1 MEAKS
6 RHTNFFFFFFFF
18 YFFFLFIF
26 FKILF
31 KVGLFTY
38 SSIIT
43 NLNQLFTKNT
53 ATNRNYTNLQFW
65 LFTDPAITLI
75 AKPVLNFS
83 FESCNTW
90 ECFYIVTKAVP
101 KEAASEG

>member
-1 MEAKS
+1 M
-6 RHTNFFFFFFFF
+6 
-18 YFFFLFIF
+18 I
-26 FKILF
+26 ILF

-53 ATNRNYTNLQFW
+53 ATNRNYTNSQFW

-75 AKPVLNFS
+75 AKPVLDCS

-90 ECFYIVTKAVP
+90 ECFYRVTKAVP

>member
-1 MEAKS
+1 MMMMVMMMLMMADDD
-6 RHTNFFFFFFFF
+6 NI
-18 YFFFLFIF
+18 YNIIYII
-26 FKILF
+26 ILF

-75 AKPVLNFS
+75 AKPVLL
-83 FESCNTW
+83 
-90 ECFYIVTKAVP
+90 
-101 KEAASEG
+101 